1 MLLIPTNS
9 TKQESLLMK
18 RVIYSDRNILFRRG
32 RRKDFYSILLPDKL
46 SFFKSLQS
54 TIFTNMKKLS
64 FFLIITTFFAIS
76 CTKDEIVAQN
86 STSTL
91 TGEWRWVS
99 STGGIAGITITP
111 ETAGYERK
119 LVLTDD
125 MKYSRYKDNV
135 LQKSGKF
142 ELTKEK
148 SIYKTELVDFIK
160 FDDATKSV
168 IQGNT
173 SDELLLAD
181 NFYDGFGETFKRI
194 K

>member
-1 MLLIPTNS
+1 
-9 TKQESLLMK
+9 
-18 RVIYSDRNILFRRG
+18 
-32 RRKDFYSILLPDKL
+32 
-46 SFFKSLQS
+46 
-54 TIFTNMKKLS
+54 MKKLS
-64 FFLIITTFFAIS
+64 FFLITITFLAFSCIKEEIS
-76 CTKDEIVAQN
+76 SHN
-86 STSTL
+86 STL

-99 STGGIAGITITP
+99 STGGIVGTTITP

-125 MKYSRYKDNV
+125 MTYSRYKDNI

-142 ELTKEK
+142 EITKEK

-160 FDDATKSV
+160 FDDGTKSV

-194 K
+194 KQ

>member
-86 STSTL
+86 STSML

-148 SIYKTELVDFIK
+148 TIYKTELVDFIK

>member
-1 MLLIPTNS
+1 
-9 TKQESLLMK
+9 
-18 RVIYSDRNILFRRG
+18 
-32 RRKDFYSILLPDKL
+32 
-46 SFFKSLQS
+46 
-54 TIFTNMKKLS
+54 MKKLS
-64 FFLIITTFFAIS
+64 FLLIIATFAAFS
-76 CTKDEIVAQN
+76 CTKEDV
-86 STSTL
+86 STKSSTL

-111 ETAGYERK
+111 ETAGYEQK

-142 ELTKEK
+142 EITQEK
-148 SIYKTELVDFIK
+148 SIYKTELVDFIN
-160 FDDATKSV
+160 FDDGTMSV
-168 IQGNT
+168 IQENT
-173 SDELLLAD
+173 SNELLLAD

>member
-1 MLLIPTNS
+1 
-9 TKQESLLMK
+9 
-18 RVIYSDRNILFRRG
+18 
-32 RRKDFYSILLPDKL
+32 
-46 SFFKSLQS
+46 
-54 TIFTNMKKLS
+54 MKKLS
-64 FFLIITTFFAIS
+64 FFLITITFFTFS
-76 CTKDEIVAQN
+76 CTKEEIVAQN

-99 STGGIAGITITP
+99 STGGIAGTTITP

-119 LVLTDD
+119 LVLTND
-125 MKYSRYKDNV
+125 MTYSRYKDNV
-135 LQKSGKF
+135 LQNSGKF
-142 ELTKEK
+142 EITKEK

-160 FDDATKSV
+160 FDDGTKSV